1 MKKANLRVVLVTLLL
16 AALGASLP
24 ACRPRQTEL
33 TFTTI
38 EQEDASR
45 TGKYHE
51 SREPAMIIIATPQ
64 ELTQLDDFV
73 NPEAL
78 EHLMEM
84 DYGKYFALAVFQ
96 GRKDTGSYG
105 VDIKRIISQ
114 DNQITVE
121 VNFQEPLPGFQRTD
135 IVTSPYHLVQ
145 VEKPAILE
153 GQLRFLL
160 RAEGNTVATSEAIL
174 P

>member
-1 MKKANLRVVLVTLLL
+1 MKKTNLSIVLAALLP
-16 AALGASLP
+16 AALGAILP
-24 ACRPRQTEL
+24 ACGPRQTEL

-64 ELTQLDDFV
+64 ELTQLDDLV

-84 DYGKYFALAVFQ
+84 DYGRYFALAVFQ
-96 GRKDTGSYG
+96 GRKDTGGYG
-105 VDIKRIISQ
+105 VDIERIISQ

-121 VNFQEPLPGFQRTD
+121 VNFQEPLPEFERTLV
-135 IVTSPYHLVQ
+135 VTSPYHLVE
-145 VEKPAILE
+145 VEKPAALE
-153 GQLRFLL
+153 NRQSFVLR
-160 RAEGNTVATSEAIL
+160 ENGNTVITIEAIL
-174 P
+174 R